1 MTLASPPRRG
11 GSQLEL
17 RSEIAIEASA
27 LLAACRAEEARE
39 LLAELPEGPERDHLE
54 LLARYA
60 LGQPVDATDPAEA
73 TRTAGAATDPLRA
86 WTAAWMLAAGGET
99 GVARRLAASA
109 ASAAPTW
116 AGPAVLAARLE
127 LERGNVR
134 TARARLG
141 GTLSAVAAEH
151 DGAAEVPGPGTGEGS
166 GEVAA
171 ARLARAGAALLLPDP
186 PRAALVFSAA
196 LDRDPK
202 DPDAWLG
209 LGEARWAAGDRPGAA
224 AAWRRALKQRP
235 DDPELQRRVRTRAV
249 RDGAPWW
256 RVAGLISTGLAGT
269 AAGLALIVA
278 ALLLPVALPAEA
290 WIATV
295 LLSAAV
301 GFAVSDHLEDREGLW
316 LSTLPREVHAA
327 VAAGRRSGLA
337 TAATTTRVYVVIASV
352 VILGPTLIE
361 VPIRLAQGTTIPGW
375 QLGWFATSVLVG
387 VGAIVL
393 AIVSRLRARTAKER
407 QVLQRLLDA
416 A

>member
-1 MTLASPPRRG
+1 MILAPPPRG
-11 GSQLEL
+11 DGSQLEL
-17 RSEIAIEASA
+17 RSESAIEAFA

-39 LLAELPEGPERDHLE
+39 LLAELPQGPERDHLE
-54 LLARYA
+54 LLIRYA
-60 LGQPVDATDPAEA
+60 LGESVDATGA
-73 TRTAGAATDPLRA
+73 TGAAGAAGAAIEPLRT
-86 WTAAWMLAAGGET
+86 WTASWMLAAGGET

-134 TARARLG
+134 TARERLG
-141 GTLSAVAAEH
+141 GTLSATADQA
-151 DGAAEVPGPGTGEGS
+151 GAAEVAGPGTGEGS
-166 GEVAA
+166 APVAA
-171 ARLARAGAALLLPDP
+171 ARLARAGAALLLPDAEQ
-186 PRAALVFSAA
+186 AASVFSAA
-196 LDRDPK
+196 LERDPK
-202 DPDAWLG
+202 DPDAWFG
-209 LGEARWAAGDRPGAA
+209 LGEARWAAGDREGAA
-224 AAWRRALKQRP
+224 VAWRRALKQRP

-249 RDGAPWW
+249 RDDAPWW
-256 RVAGLISTGLAGT
+256 RVAGLFSTGLAGI
-269 AAGLALIVA
+269 AACLALIVV

-295 LLSAAV
+295 LLSVAV
-301 GFAVSDHLEDREGLW
+301 GFAIADHLEDREGLW

-327 VAAGRRSGLA
+327 VAAGRRGGLA
-337 TAATTTRVYVVIASV
+337 PAATTTRVYVAIASV

-361 VPIRLAQGTTIPGW
+361 VPIRLAQGTTIPAW
-375 QLGWFATSVLVG
+375 QLGWFATSVLVV
-387 VGAIVL
+387 VGAIVV

>member
-1 MTLASPPRRG
+1 MSLAPPPRG
-11 GSQLEL
+11 DGSQPGP
-17 RSEIAIEASA
+17 RSEIAIEAFA
-27 LLAACRAEEARE
+27 LLAACRAEEALE
-39 LLAELPEGPERDHLE
+39 LLTELPRGPERDHLE
-54 LLARYA
+54 LLVRYA
-60 LGQPVDATDPAEA
+60 LGHPIDDTEA
-73 TRTAGAATDPLRA
+73 TGAAGTGVDPLRT

-127 LERGNVR
+127 LQRGNVR
-134 TARARLG
+134 TARARLS
-141 GTLSAVAAEH
+141 GTLSAAADHEGDAAVAA
-151 DGAAEVPGPGTGEGS
+151 PGTGEGS

-186 PRAALVFSAA
+186 PQAAAVFGAA

-202 DPDAWLG
+202 DPDAWFG
-209 LGEARWAAGDRPGAA
+209 LGEARWAAGDHPGAA

-256 RVAGLISTGLAGT
+256 RIAGLFSTHLAGI
-269 AAGLALIVA
+269 AACLALIVV
-278 ALLLPVALPAEA
+278 ALLLPVVLPAEA

-301 GFAVSDHLEDREGLW
+301 GFAISDHLEDREGLW

-327 VAAGRRSGLA
+327 VAAGRGGGLSPA
-337 TAATTTRVYVVIASV
+337 TTTTRVYVAIACV

-361 VPIRLAQGTTIPGW
+361 VPIRLAQGTTVPGW
-375 QLGWFATSVLVG
+375 QLGWFATSVLV
-387 VGAIVL
+387 VGGAVVS

>member
-39 LLAELPEGPERDHLE
+39 LLAELPEDPERDHLE

-60 LGQPVDATDPAEA
+60 LGQPVDATDA
-73 TRTAGAATDPLRA
+73 TGADGAAIDPLRT

-141 GTLSAVAAEH
+141 GTLSAAA
-151 DGAAEVPGPGTGEGS
+151 DRKGAAEVAGPGTGEGS

-186 PRAALVFSAA
+186 PRAASVFTAA

-202 DPDAWLG
+202 APDAWFG
-209 LGEARWAAGDRPGAA
+209 LGEARWAAGDHPGAA

-256 RVAGLISTGLAGT
+256 RVAGLFSTSLAGI
-269 AAGLALIVA
+269 AACLALIVV

-337 TAATTTRVYVVIASV
+337 PAATTTRVYVAIASV
-352 VILGPTLIE
+352 IILGPSLIE

-375 QLGWFATSVLVG
+375 QLGWFATSVLVV
-387 VGAIVL
+387 VGAIVV